1 MRKTSNPLIAGIVLT
16 IVFCYLIWYFCA
28 EGMWNPATVVVLILI
43 AGLAA
48 GQYFI
53 HFKFFRA
60 EKRKL
65 PAKRKIKK

>member
-1 MRKTSNPLIAGIVLT
+1 MKKSSNPLIAGIVLT
-16 IVFCYLIWYFCA
+16 IVFCYLCWYFSA

-43 AGLAA
+43 AGLAT

-53 HFKFFRA
+53 HYNFFRT

-65 PAKRKIKK
+65 PAKRKAKK